1 MNETTDWGSAL
12 AILGAGLILGMM
24 FVYFFARRRSA
35 PPATAPDTVLRDLE
49 ARRDTLVEQLRSEV
63 AAEERT
69 RLELETAQVLR
80 LIDEQRRRGREIPA
94 GAAVDGAPNAIR
106 RATTVGFLWGAGSM

>member
-24 FVYFFARRRSA
+24 FVYFFARRRSIAA
-35 PPATAPDTVLRDLE
+35 PADRSLHDLE
-49 ARRDTLVEQLRSEV
+49 ARRDALVEQLRAEV
-63 AAEERT
+63 NADERT

-80 LIDEQRRRGREIPA
+80 AIDEQRQRRESRAVQPDVPA
-94 GAAVDGAPNAIR
+94 GEPSNAIR
-106 RATTVGFLWGAGSM
+106 RATIIGFVW